1 MYLLQKI
8 ITMKKSLLFTTC
20 LMVLL
25 AIAPSSK
32 AQDWNIGLDIN
43 SSYIWRGS
51 KFGSGPAFQPTI
63 EFSAG
68 NFAVGAWGSV
78 NSSTDEAAEV
88 DLYLNYGFDFGLTV
102 GLTDYYYPGTDL
114 FNFST
119 KTGSHAVELNVGYQI
134 GGLSLSGNYFI
145 NEAGSVGNAGS
156 DLYFEIKY
164 GFKHV
169 DIFAGAGDGLHT
181 VSGDFCFVNLGLGTS
196 KEIKITDSFSLPLHG
211 SLILNPAT
219 EQMYIV
225 VGISL

>member
-1 MYLLQKI
+1 
-8 ITMKKSLLFTTC
+8 MKKALLITVGSF
-20 LMVLL
+20 LL
-25 AIAPSSK
+25 TAITPNAK
-32 AQDWNIGLDIN
+32 AQDWNVGLDIN

-78 NSSTDEAAEV
+78 NASTDEAAEV
-88 DLYLNYGFDFGLTV
+88 DLYLKYGFDFGLTV
-102 GLTDYYYPGTDL
+102 GLTDYYYQGTEFFD
-114 FNFST
+114 FST
-119 KTGSHAVELNVGYQI
+119 ETGAHAVELNVRYEI

-145 NEAGSVGNAGS
+145 NEAGGVGNAGG
-156 DLYFEIKY
+156 DLYLEVKY

-169 DIFAGAGDGLHT
+169 DVFADAGDGLHT
-181 VSGDFCFVNLGLGTS
+181 ISGDFCFVNLGIATS
-196 KEIKITDSFSLPLHG
+196 KEIKITDSFSLPLNG

-225 VGISL
+225 VGLSL